1 MDQHQPGER
10 LQKGQH
16 RNQVMTLAPDEK
28 RHQRTGQ
35 KFEQH
40 KKRANIREP
49 NRNEP
54 LQDGHSPKERY

>member
-1 MDQHQPGER
+1 
-10 LQKGQH
+10 
-16 RNQVMTLAPDEK
+16 MTLAPDEK